1 MIKLFNRVGQI
12 LKEDGMLQ
20 NDVAFGDSGGRAS
33 IESRLQQIMDSD
45 SPYWNGMHPEHD
57 KYVNEALKLRELLT

>member
-1 MIKLFNRVGQI
+1 
-12 LKEDGMLQ
+12 
-20 NDVAFGDSGGRAS
+20 VAFGDSGGRAS

-57 KYVNEALKLRELLT
+57 KYVSEALKLRELLT